1 LGTFSAGTMV
11 LYTVNIKGSIV
22 VPSNKKKVKR
32 RILLSVASSQMVILS
47 TWHWIGREL
56 IMRGAHARKP
66 VYPSGW
72 KQQ

>member
-1 LGTFSAGTMV
+1 MV

-22 VPSNKKKVKR
+22 IPSNNKKVKR
-32 RILLSVASSQMVILS
+32 RNLLSDASTQMVILFNVALD
-47 TWHWIGREL
+47 WHWIGREL

-66 VYPSGW
+66 AYPSRW